1 MPTAGQVRA
10 VLRGVMDPELGINV
24 VDLGLVYGVRVEGDR
39 IRVEMT
45 LTTAACPLAAALPA
59 QVEQV
64 LREEFAD
71 HEVDVTLVWE
81 PHWMPEMM
89 SEDVRRQLGAQ

>member
-24 VDLGLVYGVRVEGDR
+24 VDLGLIYGVRVERER
-39 IRVEMT
+39 ILVEMT
-45 LTTAACPLAAALPA
+45 FTTPTCPLTAALSA

-64 LREEFAD
+64 LREKFAD
-71 HEVDVTLVWE
+71 HDVEVTLVWE
-81 PHWMPEMM
+81 PHWTPEMM

>member
-24 VDLGLVYGVRVEGDR
+24 VDLGLIYGVRVEGDR
-39 IRVEMT
+39 ILVEMT

-64 LREEFAD
+64 LREMFAD
-71 HEVDVTLVWE
+71 HEVEVTLVWE
-81 PHWMPEMM
+81 PHWTPEMM
-89 SEDVRRQLGAQ
+89 AEDVRRQLGAQ